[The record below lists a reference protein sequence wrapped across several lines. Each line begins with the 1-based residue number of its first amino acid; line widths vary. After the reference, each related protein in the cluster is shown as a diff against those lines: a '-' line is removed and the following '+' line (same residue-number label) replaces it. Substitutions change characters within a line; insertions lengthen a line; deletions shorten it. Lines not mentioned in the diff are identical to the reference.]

1 MNRLARPAALLLLGV
16 CLATAGCATIAAVA
30 ALRAVEFFIDRVTG
44 GRLAGVDLDR
54 YRAGG
59 SLNPLDAGRVALA
72 IGQGELPLSFTLHV
86 GATNPAD
93 NPAAQLVGLDWTLFV
108 EDRETISGVVNDDRI
123 IPSGT
128 TADIPISI
136 QLDLVQFF
144 GTNARDLT
152 NLALNL
158 AGAGG
163 SPARMRLEA
172 QPTINTEFG
181 PIRYPGRIAIEG
193 NVGR

>member
-1 MNRLARPAALLLLGV
+1 MQRYARPFALAF
-16 CLATAGCATIAAVA
+16 LALTLTTAGCATIAAVV
-30 ALRAVEFFIDRVTG
+30 ALRAVEFALGRVTG
-44 GRLAGVDLDR
+44 GLLAGVDLDR

-59 SLNPLDAGRVALA
+59 SLNPVDAGRVALA
-72 IGQGELPLSFTLHV
+72 IGRGELPLSFTLNV
-86 GATNPAD
+86 EATNPSD
-93 NPAAQLVGLDWTLFV
+93 NPAAQLVGLDYTLFL
-108 EDRETISGVVNDDRI
+108 EGRETISGVVNDDRTI
-123 IPSGT
+123 QPGAT
-128 TADIPISI
+128 TSIPISM

-163 SPARMRLEA
+163 SPTNIRLEA
-172 QPTINTEFG
+172 QPRINTEFG
-181 PIRYPGRIAIEG
+181 QIRYPGRISISS